1 MDVFDASTEDDINEA
16 FAQAA
21 KGRSARALIVTT
33 DAFFFSKRA
42 QLIALQERFA
52 VPAIF
57 DRREFAE
64 VGGLMSYGGDV
75 AEIYRLAGIYA
86 GRILGGAKP
95 GDLPVQL
102 STKLELVVNLKAAR
116 KMGINVPPDVI
127 ATADEVI
134 E

>member
-16 FAQAA
+16 FTQAA

-33 DAFFFSKRA
+33 DAFFFSRRA

-64 VGGLMSYGGDV
+64 VGGLMSYGGEV

-86 GRILGGAKP
+86 GRIIGGVKP

-102 STKLELVVNLKAAR
+102 STKLELVINLKAAR
-116 KMGINVPPDVI
+116 KIGINVPADVI
-127 ATADEVI
+127 ATADDVI